1 MAEEQEGFTFVDKR
15 GAPTENVSEA
25 TSLNSELLD
34 EESLPESGI
43 TDANE
48 VYGLLGYCISLL
60 SSVAWQ
66 KMGLIAS
73 PQTGEAKA
81 DLAQAKVAVDA
92 VGDLAAYLEAAP
104 EDALPA
110 EMRRELRTLMN
121 DLRLNYVAQREHSG
135 T

>member
-1 MAEEQEGFTFVDKR
+1 MSEEQEGFTFIDKR
-15 GAPTENVSEA
+15 SVQSEETEETVEELPADIIGEA
-25 TSLNSELLD
+25 
-34 EESLPESGI
+34 G
-43 TDANE
+43 E
-48 VYGLLGYCISLL
+48 VYGLIGYCISLL

-66 KMGLIAS
+66 KMGLIAN

-92 VGDLAAYLEAAP
+92 VGDLSAYLEAAP

-121 DLRLNYVAQREHSG
+121 DLRLNYVSQHEREG
-135 T
+135 A